1 MFWHLPNHLQRKQ
14 AFKSTDS
21 CLFCSLYLSPMP
33 KTVGTK
39 YIIDVCYLEVM
50 GYDITNEYKNI
61 PRGLC
66 VNCYAQYKLNMK
78 VCNSQYSTV
87 NP

>member
-1 MFWHLPNHLQRKQ
+1 
-14 AFKSTDS
+14 
-21 CLFCSLYLSPMP
+21 
-33 KTVGTK
+33 
-39 YIIDVCYLEVM
+39 M

-87 NP
+87 NLRAAVSSFQLCQAEVQQQRNLCWKTSSIMEFEVLPLARL